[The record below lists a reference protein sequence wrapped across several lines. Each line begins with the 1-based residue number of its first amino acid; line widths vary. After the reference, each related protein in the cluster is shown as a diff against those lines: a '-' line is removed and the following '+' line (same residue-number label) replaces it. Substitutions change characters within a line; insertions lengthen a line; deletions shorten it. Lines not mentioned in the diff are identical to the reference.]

1 MIESISEEDYEEYK
15 NLMYEF
21 SKYDYTIT
29 KEKYIEYIQQENPK
43 IMKIIVDDK
52 IIGVGTLFILHKLHY
67 KPVAQIE
74 DVIITKEYQHKGYGK
89 QLISAFVNMAKPTCY
104 KIILHCLDKNV
115 IFYEKCG
122 FIRNGNEMKILL

>member
-1 MIESISEEDYEEYK
+1 MIESIREEDYDEYK

-21 SKYDYTIT
+21 SKQEYPIT

-43 IMKIIVDDK
+43 IMKIKVDDK
-52 IIGVGTLFILHKLHY
+52 MIGVGTLFILYKLHN